1 VDGYGEAGAVRAI
14 GVPVVANPAI
24 SSNPPS
30 SLAFLRRH
38 LGKLVASAVIT
49 SGIVVMVRAGGLKFL
64 PEGGDFQ
71 TFRERWWT
79 LPAYVMTLLAMT
91 WFRSVRWR
99 FLLRSIAEVP
109 RGRLFAV
116 SCIGFAA
123 ILLMPFRIGEFVRP
137 YLIRTPASQRGAKGA
152 ITLTA
157 ATSTVVAERIIDG
170 LFLGIV
176 LAMALLFV
184 PTVHPLPDKV
194 VGIPVTVQH
203 VRMSGYLMLLL
214 FAAAFTTI
222 GVFYFARAWA
232 HRTTLAVVGRV
243 SNGLALK
250 LATMSEKFADG
261 LHVFRRRDD
270 ALGFLFETTVYWG
283 INALGMWLLAWGTGV
298 THAGG
303 ASPTFGEAC
312 ALMGMLGCAIL
323 IPGPPGLLGVF
334 QAGVY
339 AGMTMFY
346 PTAIVTGPGAAYV
359 FLMYASQVVFQLAAG
374 AACLMVERSG
384 PRRIEAVDSLVP
396 AAAEAE
402 AE

>member
-1 VDGYGEAGAVRAI
+1 VSELQ
-14 GVPVVANPAI
+14 N
-24 SSNPPS
+24 SSNPPPS
-30 SLAFLRRH
+30 QGFLRRH
-38 LGKLVASAVIT
+38 TGKLAASVIIT
-49 SGIVVMVRAGGLKFL
+49 SGIVVMIRAGGLKFL

-79 LPAYVMTLLAMT
+79 LPAYVGTLLAMT

-109 RGRLFAV
+109 RGRLFVV

-137 YLIRTPASQRGAKGA
+137 YLVRTPPSKRGMPGA
-152 ITLTA
+152 ISLTA

-170 LFLGIV
+170 LFLSVV

-184 PTVHPLPDKV
+184 PTVHPLPDRV
-194 VGIPVTVQH
+194 VGIPVTVHH
-203 VRMSGYLMLLL
+203 VRVSGYLMLLL
-214 FAAAFTTI
+214 FATAFTTI
-222 GVFYFARAWA
+222 GVFYFARSWA
-232 HRTTLAVVGRV
+232 HRATLAVVGKV
-243 SNGLALK
+243 SRGLAEK

-261 LHVFRRRDD
+261 LHVLSRKDD
-270 ALGFLFETTVYWG
+270 ALGFLFETAVYWG
-283 INALGMWLLAWGTGV
+283 INALGMWLLAWGAGV
-298 THAGG
+298 THGDG
-303 ASPTFGEAC
+303 TNPTFGEAC

-346 PTAIVTGPGAAYV
+346 PTSIVTGPGAAYV
-359 FLMYASQVVFQLAAG
+359 FLMYASQVVFQLVSG
-374 AACLMVERSG
+374 AACLLHERG
-384 PRRIEAVDSLVP
+384 VLQTLEEPAIVP
-396 AAAEAE
+396 AGAEAE
-402 AE
+402 